1 MRKVAFQANSSLSS
15 RRAHRSLLPVAW
27 RYPTDGDPMT
37 TPYGEK
43 LNPEPTPVE
52 LTRLRAIRES
62 IAEELPDLVARE

>member
-1 MRKVAFQANSSLSS
+1 
-15 RRAHRSLLPVAW
+15 
-27 RYPTDGDPMT
+27 MT